1 MADSAER
8 YTRWNFVVI
17 VLDAAAFMA
26 GFAFVDVVA
35 VLPILLSN
43 LTESKVLIGLMVAL
57 QRAGWLLPQLIAT
70 SFVLH
75 RPRKKPFF
83 FIPCLVSRLPLVLLT
98 VAFCSS
104 WGAHHPQALL
114 WTLVAVFAFFFFGD
128 GLSGVPWHD
137 TVARTIPSA
146 MRGRFFGSM
155 QLLSGLLAVGVGV
168 LVKRVLADETIAFP
182 LNYGILMIGMC
193 VGMGIS
199 TLFLG
204 LIREP
209 ISASVQAPQSLLRI
223 VFSIPSTLR
232 RHAQLRQVII
242 TQNLCGMAAMAI
254 PFYAVYG
261 HSELKLPAS
270 ACGIFIWAQTAGSA
284 GMSLVWAY
292 LNDRYGS
299 RVVIRAVSGL
309 IVAVPV
315 AAVVIPLVA
324 RALHISAGMSYLYA
338 VVFLL
343 TGATWGGA
351 WMGFTN
357 YVMELAG
364 DDARPLFLGLQAT
377 LCAPTVAM
385 PLLGGW
391 LLSVFPKVGVAPY
404 QTLFVLVALA
414 GLVSM
419 LSASRLTEP
428 HPPEEA
434 YR

>member
-1 MADSAER
+1 
-8 YTRWNFVVI
+8 
-17 VLDAAAFMA
+17 
-26 GFAFVDVVA
+26 
-35 VLPILLSN
+35 
-43 LTESKVLIGLMVAL
+43 
-57 QRAGWLLPQLIAT
+57 
-70 SFVLH
+70 
-75 RPRKKPFF
+75 
-83 FIPCLVSRLPLVLLT
+83 
-98 VAFCSS
+98 
-104 WGAHHPQALL
+104 
-114 WTLVAVFAFFFFGD
+114 
-128 GLSGVPWHD
+128 
-137 TVARTIPSA
+137 
-146 MRGRFFGSM
+146 
-155 QLLSGLLAVGVGV
+155 
-168 LVKRVLADETIAFP
+168 
-182 LNYGILMIGMC
+182 
-193 VGMGIS
+193 
-199 TLFLG
+199 
-204 LIREP
+204 
-209 ISASVQAPQSLLRI
+209 
-223 VFSIPSTLR
+223 
-232 RHAQLRQVII
+232 
-242 TQNLCGMAAMAI
+242 MAI